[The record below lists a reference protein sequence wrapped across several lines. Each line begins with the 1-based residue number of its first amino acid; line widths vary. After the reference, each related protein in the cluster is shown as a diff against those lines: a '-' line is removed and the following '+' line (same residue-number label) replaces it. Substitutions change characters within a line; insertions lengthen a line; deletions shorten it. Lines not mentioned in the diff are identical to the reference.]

1 MIHEKHGSSYATIM
15 IMTNPAA
22 ILSVALLIVGVSLML
37 VVHVLVV
44 FWALRPGLVSRS
56 TGQHANQERVQ
67 DGHGGGLSASELVT
81 LPCHDFKSADGGAAA
96 GDCAVCLEAFQA
108 GDRCRQLPRCEHSFH
123 ADCVD
128 SWLRK
133 SSACPVCRADVVD
146 RPPKGE
152 AKAAASSGVVEM
164 AERRSSIPA
173 LEIVTER

>member
-1 MIHEKHGSSYATIM
+1 M

-22 ILSVALLIVGVSLML
+22 ILSVALLVVGVSLML
-37 VVHVLVV
+37 VVHILVV
-44 FWALRPGLVSRS
+44 FWALRRGLVSRG
-56 TGQHANQERVQ
+56 TGQHANQERVE
-67 DGHGGGLSASELVT
+67 DGHGRGLSAGELGT
-81 LPCHDFKSADGGAAA
+81 LPCHDFKSADGGAA

-123 ADCVD
+123 AECVD

-152 AKAAASSGVVEM
+152 AKAAASGPGVVEM
-164 AERRSSIPA
+164 AERRSSNA
-173 LEIVTER
+173 TLEIVTGR

>member
-1 MIHEKHGSSYATIM
+1 M

-37 VVHVLVV
+37 AVHILVV
-44 FWALRPGLVSRS
+44 FWALRRGLGSRD
-56 TGQHANQERVQ
+56 TGQHANHQDQERVE
-67 DGHGGGLSASELVT
+67 DGHGRRGLSPGELVT
-81 LPCHDFKSADGGAAA
+81 LPCHDFKAADGEAA

-108 GDRCRQLPRCEHSFH
+108 GDRCRQLPRCEHCFH
-123 ADCVD
+123 AECVD

-133 SSACPVCRADVVD
+133 SSKCPVCRADVVD

-152 AKAAASSGVVEM
+152 AKAAASGPGVVEM
-164 AERRSSIPA
+164 AGRRSSNAA